1 MTNIQELKAAAGRS
15 SQLASDVCKV
25 LGACEKRLQQLEA
38 AVLPLYGETAR
49 LQQIH
54 HSKFVYH

>member
-1 MTNIQELKAAAGRS
+1 MANIQEMKAAAGRS
-15 SQLASDVCKV
+15 SLLAGDVCRV
-25 LGACEKRLQQLEA
+25 LGACERRLQQLEA

-54 HSKFVYH
+54 HSKCV